1 MGTQI
6 LRWFGLALA
15 LWCATLL
22 VPGIRI
28 NGGAWS
34 YLWVALLFGV
44 INAIIGGIVKVLT
57 FPITF
62 LTLGLFVFV
71 VNAMMLSLTAR
82 WSDALDVRDFWSAFF
97 ACLIISAITAIVN
110 TLTQKSK
117 H

>member
-1 MGTQI
+1 MGIQI
-6 LRWFGLALA
+6 LRWFGLAVA

-44 INAIIGGIVKVLT
+44 INAIIGGILKVLT

-82 WSDALDVRDFWSAFF
+82 WSSALDVSDFWSAFF

-110 TLTQKSK
+110 VFTQKSK

>member
-28 NGGAWS
+28 NGGAWN

-82 WSDALDVRDFWSAFF
+82 WSEALDVRDFWSAFF
-97 ACLIISAITAIVN
+97 ACLIISAVTAIVN

>member
-1 MGTQI
+1 MGIQI
-6 LRWFGLALA
+6 LRWFGLAVA

-22 VPGIRI
+22 VPGMRI

-44 INAIIGGIVKVLT
+44 INAIIGGILKVLT

-82 WSDALDVRDFWSAFF
+82 WSSALDVSDFWSAFF

-110 TLTQKSK
+110 VFTQKSK

>member
-1 MGTQI
+1 MGIQI
-6 LRWFGLALA
+6 LRWFGLAAA

-34 YLWVALLFGV
+34 YLWVALIFGI
-44 INAIIGGIVKVLT
+44 INAIIGGILKVLT

-71 VNAMMLSLTAR
+71 VNAAMLSLTAR
-82 WSDALDVRDFWSAFF
+82 WSQALEVRDFWSALF
-97 ACLIISAITAIVN
+97 ACLIISAITTVVN
-110 TLTQKSK
+110 LFTQKSRR
-117 H
+117 

>member
-1 MGTQI
+1 MGIQI
-6 LRWFGLALA
+6 LRWFGLAVA

-44 INAIIGGIVKVLT
+44 INAIIGGILKVLT

-62 LTLGLFVFV
+62 LTLGLFIFV

-82 WSDALDVRDFWSAFF
+82 WSSALDVRDFWSAIF
-97 ACLIISAITAIVN
+97 ACLVISGITTVVN
-110 TLTQKSK
+110 LFTQKSRR
-117 H
+117 

>member
-6 LRWFGLALA
+6 LRWFGLAAA
-15 LWCATLL
+15 LLCATLL
-22 VPGIRI
+22 VPGIRV
-28 NGGAWS
+28 NGGALT

-82 WSDALDVRDFWSAFF
+82 WSSALDVSDFWSAFF

-117 H
+117 R

>member
-1 MGTQI
+1 MGIQI
-6 LRWFGLALA
+6 LRWFGLAVA

-34 YLWVALLFGV
+34 YLWVALLFGA
-44 INAIIGGIVKVLT
+44 INAIIGGILKVLT

-82 WSDALDVRDFWSAFF
+82 WSSALDVSDFWSAFF

-110 TLTQKSK
+110 VFTQKSK

>member
-1 MGTQI
+1 MGIQI
-6 LRWFGLALA
+6 LRWFGLAVA

-28 NGGAWS
+28 NGGALT
-34 YLWVALLFGV
+34 YLWVALLFGI
-44 INAIIGGIVKVLT
+44 INAIIGGIVKILT

-82 WSDALDVRDFWSAFF
+82 WSTALDVSDFWSAFF
-97 ACLIISAITAIVN
+97 ACLIISAITTVVN
-110 TLTQKSK
+110 SLTKKSK
-117 H
+117 R

>member
-1 MGTQI
+1 MGLQI
-6 LRWFGLALA
+6 LRWFGLAAA

-22 VPGIRI
+22 VPGIRV
-28 NGGAWS
+28 NGGALT

-44 INAIIGGIVKVLT
+44 INAIIGGIVKILT

-82 WSDALDVRDFWSAFF
+82 WSSALDVSDFWSAFF

-110 TLTQKSK
+110 SLTQKSK
-117 H
+117 R

>member
-1 MGTQI
+1 MGNQI
-6 LRWFGLALA
+6 LRWFGLAVA
-15 LWCATLL
+15 LWCASLL

-44 INAIIGGIVKVLT
+44 INAIIGGILKVLT

-82 WSDALDVRDFWSAFF
+82 WSSALDVSDFWSAFF
-97 ACLIISAITAIVN
+97 ACLIISAITTIVN
-110 TLTQKSK
+110 VLTQKSK
-117 H
+117 R

>member
-1 MGTQI
+1 MGKKI
-6 LRWFGLALA
+6 LRWFGLAAA

-62 LTLGLFVFV
+62 LTLGLFIFV

-82 WSDALDVRDFWSAFF
+82 WSNALDVRDFWSAFF
-97 ACLIISAITAIVN
+97 ACLVISAITTVVN
-110 TLTQKSK
+110 MLTGKSK
-117 H
+117 R

>member
-1 MGTQI
+1 MGNQI
-6 LRWFGLALA
+6 LRWFGLAVA

-44 INAIIGGIVKVLT
+44 INAIIGGILKVLT

-82 WSDALDVRDFWSAFF
+82 WSSALDVSDFWSAFF
-97 ACLIISAITAIVN
+97 ACLIISAITTIFNV
-110 TLTQKSK
+110 LTQKSK
-117 H
+117 R

>member
-1 MGTQI
+1 MGKQI
-6 LRWFGLALA
+6 LRWFALAAA

-28 NGGAWS
+28 NGGALT
-34 YLWVALLFGV
+34 YLWVALLFGI

-62 LTLGLFVFV
+62 LTLGLFIFV

-82 WSDALDVRDFWSAFF
+82 WSSALDVRDFWSALF
-97 ACLIISAITAIVN
+97 ACLIISAITTSVN
-110 TLTQKSK
+110 LLTGKSRR
-117 H
+117 

>member
-1 MGTQI
+1 MGIQI

-44 INAIIGGIVKVLT
+44 INAIIGGIVKILT

-82 WSDALDVRDFWSAFF
+82 WSEALDVRDFWSAFF
-97 ACLIISAITAIVN
+97 ACLVISAVTTIVN
-110 TLTQKSK
+110 ALTQKSRR
-117 H
+117 

>member
-1 MGTQI
+1 MGIQI
-6 LRWFGLALA
+6 LRWFSLAAA

-28 NGGAWS
+28 SGDAWS

-44 INAIIGGIVKVLT
+44 INAIIGGILKILT

-82 WSDALDVRDFWSAFF
+82 WSNALDVQDFWSAFF
-97 ACLIISAITAIVN
+97 ACLIISAITTIVN
-110 TLTQKSK
+110 ALTQKSK
-117 H
+117 R

>member
-1 MGTQI
+1 MGKQI
-6 LRWFGLALA
+6 LRWEGLALA

-44 INAIIGGIVKVLT
+44 INAIIGGIVKALT

-62 LTLGLFVFV
+62 LTLGLFIFV

-82 WSDALDVRDFWSAFF
+82 WSNALDVRDFWSAFF
-97 ACLIISAITAIVN
+97 ACLVISAITAVVN
-110 TLTQKSK
+110 TLTGKSK
-117 H
+117 R

>member
-1 MGTQI
+1 MGKQI

-62 LTLGLFVFV
+62 LTLGLFIFV

-82 WSDALDVRDFWSAFF
+82 WSNALDVRDFWSAFF
-97 ACLIISAITAIVN
+97 ACLVISAITAVVN
-110 TLTQKSK
+110 TLTGKSK

>member
-1 MGTQI
+1 MGIQI
-6 LRWFGLALA
+6 LRWFGLAAA

-22 VPGIRI
+22 VPGIRV
-28 NGGAWS
+28 NGGALT

-82 WSDALDVRDFWSAFF
+82 WSEALDVRDFWSAFF

-110 TLTQKSK
+110 TLTQKSQR
-117 H
+117 

>member
-1 MGTQI
+1 MGIQI
-6 LRWFGLALA
+6 LRWFGLAVA

-28 NGGAWS
+28 NGGVWS

-44 INAIIGGIVKVLT
+44 IHGIIGGILKVLT

-82 WSDALDVRDFWSAFF
+82 WSSALDVQDFWSALF
-97 ACLIISAITAIVN
+97 ACLVISAITTVVN
-110 TLTQKSK
+110 VLTQKSK
-117 H
+117 R

>member
-1 MGTQI
+1 MGIQI
-6 LRWFGLALA
+6 LRWFGLAVA
-15 LWCATLL
+15 LWCASLL

-34 YLWVALLFGV
+34 YLWVALLFGI
-44 INAIIGGIVKVLT
+44 INAIIGGILKVLT

-82 WSDALDVRDFWSAFF
+82 WSEALDVRDFWSAFF
-97 ACLIISAITAIVN
+97 ACLIISAITTVVN
-110 TLTQKSK
+110 LFTQKSRR
-117 H
+117 

>member
-1 MGTQI
+1 VNLI
-6 LRWFGLALA
+6 IRLVVLAFSM
-15 LWCATLL
+15 WVSTLV

-62 LTLGLFVFV
+62 LTLGLFIFV

-82 WSDALDVRDFWSAFF
+82 WSNALDVRDFWSAFF
-97 ACLIISAITAIVN
+97 ACLVISAITAVVN
-110 TLTQKSK
+110 TLTGKSK
-117 H
+117 R